1 MLKRSAFILLTFIS
15 SAAWAQADL
24 KSLLETTNG
33 SISAEDARTQ
43 INSIIEPLAIF
54 HIHNKALLHK
64 TFKKI
69 SARFLR
75 KYEAY
80 SDFDQ
85 LFRTGK
91 FDCLTA
97 TALFSLALDQLQ
109 YPYEVIETN
118 YHIFLLVQTTEG
130 EVLIETTDRFGG
142 FVTDPRAIRERTM
155 NYWANEPAASGNAR
169 HVQYS
174 FKLYQSIS
182 PANLNG
188 LLLFNQAVKAYNQDR
203 MLECAILLE
212 RANLNYSS
220 PRCDELG
227 IVLIR
232 SVMQSS
238 MTSESKDACMSHLTH
253 VLAKKP
259 VAGLD

>member
-1 MLKRSAFILLTFIS
+1 MKKSVFILLTFLS
-15 SAAWAQADL
+15 SVAWAQADL
-24 KSLLETTNG
+24 KSLLETTDG
-33 SISAEDARTQ
+33 AISVEDARTQ
-43 INSIIEPLAIF
+43 INSVIDPLVALN
-54 HIHNKALLHK
+54 IHNKALLYK

-69 SARFLR
+69 SGRFLR
-75 KYEAY
+75 TYEAY

-85 LFRTGK
+85 LFLTGR

-97 TALFSLALDQLQ
+97 TALFSVALDQLQ

-142 FVTDPRAIRERTM
+142 FVTDARAITERTI
-155 NYWANEPAASGNAR
+155 NYRASEPATSGAAR

-212 RANLNYSS
+212 RSNLNYSS

-232 SVMQSS
+232 SIMQSA
-238 MTSESKDACMSHLTH
+238 MTSESKDACMSHLTQ